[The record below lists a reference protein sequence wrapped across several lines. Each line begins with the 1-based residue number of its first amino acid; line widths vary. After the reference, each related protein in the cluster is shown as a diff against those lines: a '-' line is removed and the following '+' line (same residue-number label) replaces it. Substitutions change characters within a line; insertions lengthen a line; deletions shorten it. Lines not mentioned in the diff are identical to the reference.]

1 MVADRLDS
9 AGRKF
14 ASYTLFSSERLQLEV
29 GNEIGWRSNA

>member
-14 ASYTLFSSERLQLEV
+14 ASYTVFFWERLQLEA
-29 GNEIGWRSNA
+29 GNKSGWRSNA